1 MYLQQVEVALVDRL
15 IHLQGDNFHTM
26 KDIIYGEQSCLQQ
39 KYFDVKNLQKVQDCS
54 SCQFPDNASKV

>member
-39 KYFDVKNLQKVQDCS
+39 KYFDVKNLQKVDFILS
-54 SCQFPDNASKV
+54 